1 MKKNQ
6 RGSVE
11 LIASLLVFVVV
22 VAIAMVLSSM
32 KCDSRWKLSSLRSD
46 WAPIQGC
53 LVEVRPGIWVPDERV
68 REMDV
73 TPNPT
78 VDAAGQKQ

>member
-1 MKKNQ
+1 MKKSQ
-6 RGSVE
+6 RGWMD
-11 LIASLLVFVVV
+11 LIASVIIFVVV
-22 VAIAMVLSSM
+22 VAIMLVLSSM
-32 KCDSRWKLSSLRSD
+32 KCDNQWKLSGLRSD